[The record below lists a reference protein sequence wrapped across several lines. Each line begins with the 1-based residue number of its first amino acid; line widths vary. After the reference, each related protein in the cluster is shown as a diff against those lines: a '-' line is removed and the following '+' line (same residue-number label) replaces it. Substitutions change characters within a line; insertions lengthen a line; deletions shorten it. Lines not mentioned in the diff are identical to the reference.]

1 MVSRKRIF
9 DKLMTSYLKI
19 SKNSYNIRYS
29 IYNISILI
37 SFLGPKALLV
47 FQLLSFGRDE
57 VVWLIKHSS
66 RENQNKRTHEEDFR
80 DRTLVEL
87 LFYIEDLRNMVL
99 KHSEII
105 SKYYAG
111 LMSQF
116 NASVLN
122 EVLSFGFENNF
133 ISRKTNTVGGS
144 LFCNFRTRKSYQIR
158 GTLQI
163 RASTV

>member
-1 MVSRKRIF
+1 M
-9 DKLMTSYLKI
+9 
-19 SKNSYNIRYS
+19 
-29 IYNISILI
+29 
-37 SFLGPKALLV
+37 LV

-57 VVWLIKHSS
+57 VVWLIKHSP

-122 EVLSFGFENNF
+122 EVLSFGFENKF
-133 ISRKTNTVGGS
+133 ILKRIRIEK
-144 LFCNFRTRKSYQIR
+144 NFRHIELRLDHK
-158 GTLQI
+158 
-163 RASTV
+163 

>member
-1 MVSRKRIF
+1 M
-9 DKLMTSYLKI
+9 
-19 SKNSYNIRYS
+19 
-29 IYNISILI
+29 
-37 SFLGPKALLV
+37 LV

-133 ISRKTNTVGGS
+133 
-144 LFCNFRTRKSYQIR
+144 L
-158 GTLQI
+158 
-163 RASTV
+163 